1 MKKNSKIPKAV
12 KPSLELERLM
22 IMMMM
27 MMMIMMLGRSEFAKR
42 IAKIN
47 FATGSLRLSAL
58 PSLNQDRAND
68 DKYRNYASSN
78 EPLNLR
84 AKNHLSL
91 DHLPSNR
98 RYDQNV
104 YVTRRKYFASISIRE
119 TGKPIA
125 KPCLYSNLS

>member
-1 MKKNSKIPKAV
+1 
-12 KPSLELERLM
+12 
-22 IMMMM
+22 
-27 MMMIMMLGRSEFAKR
+27 MLGRSEFAKP

-84 AKNHLSL
+84 AKNQLSL
-91 DHLPSNR
+91 NHLRSNQ
-98 RYDQNV
+98 RYDQNM

-119 TGKPIA
+119 TGRAVA
-125 KPCLYSNLS
+125 KRCLYSNLS

>member
-1 MKKNSKIPKAV
+1 
-12 KPSLELERLM
+12 M

-27 MMMIMMLGRSEFAKR
+27 MMMMMIIMMLGRSEFAKR

-78 EPLNLR
+78 VPLNLR

>member
-1 MKKNSKIPKAV
+1 MFKNVLRQLRVDDDDDDDNNDVGK
-12 KPSLELERLM
+12 ERVQ
-22 IMMMM
+22 
-27 MMMIMMLGRSEFAKR
+27 FAKP

-91 DHLPSNR
+91 DHLRSNQ
-98 RYDQNV
+98 RYDQK
-104 YVTRRKYFASISIRE
+104 YVCNES
-119 TGKPIA
+119 
-125 KPCLYSNLS
+125 